1 MREEN
6 HMVSMSE
13 ERVDGIPTIHAY
25 PTDREG
31 QPLPTVFFFH
41 GFASSKALNAPF
53 SYMLA
58 KAGFRVVMP
67 EARMHGARFG
77 GDEALR
83 LSSFWEIIVAC
94 IDELSLFREH
104 YARRGLIADDRIGV
118 GGTSMGGFVALGS
131 LAHYSWIMAAASY
144 MGSAYFR
151 SLSRTL
157 NPTRAP
163 MMQETLHAYDPSR
176 QIERLAARPL
186 FVWHGEQD
194 DIVNFDES
202 LRLRDALSGAGQA
215 GNLTFVSE
223 AKGGHKVSMASVVA
237 GVDFFLTHL

>member
-1 MREEN
+1 MREED
-6 HMVSMSE
+6 HMVSMNE
-13 ERVDGIPTIHAY
+13 ERVDGIPAIHAF
-25 PTDREG
+25 PADREG

-41 GFASSKALNAPF
+41 GFTSSKELNAPF

-67 EARMHGARFG
+67 EAAMHGARFD

-83 LSSFWEIIVAC
+83 LSSFWEIMVTC
-94 IDELSLFREH
+94 IDELSLFRDH
-104 YARRGLIADDRIGV
+104 YARRGLIADGRIGV
-118 GGTSMGGFVALGS
+118 GGTSMGGFAALGS
-131 LAHYSWIMAAASY
+131 FAHYPWIKAAASY
-144 MGSAYFR
+144 MGSAYFQ

-157 NPTRAP
+157 YPARTP
-163 MMQETLHAYDPSR
+163 MTQETLRAYDPSR
-176 QIERLAARPL
+176 QIERLAGRPL

-194 DIVNFDES
+194 DIVDFDES

-215 GNLTFVSE
+215 GDLTFVSE
-223 AKGGHKVSMASVVA
+223 AKGGHKVSTASVVA